1 MKLIFKF
8 FCRVT
13 ETIYLEVEEP
23 APPTVQ
29 LAENKRIIPRLM
41 HWCHICGKCFNRN
54 LDLNKHFAFVH
65 FGDKRHQ
72 CKHCTA
78 NYKEKESLLSHIR
91 RAHKKEKREWV
102 LCETCGTT
110 CSDVLQLRKHRAEVH
125 AQSNRVT
132 CEWCHEDFETERA
145 FKKHFKQHTRE
156 IVKTCDLCQE
166 PFYDLSKYRHH
177 MRTSHTDEFLVCS
190 YCSKMFVSQ
199 AELNKHEALHNPTN
213 KPIKLE
219 ECPVCQ
225 KRVKYL
231 KMHLADVHFL
241 EEVEE
246 GEEKG
251 CVCDVCGAQFK
262 LEKHLKRHMAKHI
275 TEENED

>member
-1 MKLIFKF
+1 MKLTLLF
-8 FCRVT
+8 FRVT
-13 ETIYLEVEEP
+13 EETIYLEVEEP
-23 APPTVQ
+23 VVQ
-29 LAENKRIIPRLM
+29 KVEKNRIVPRLM

-78 NYKEKESLLSHIR
+78 NYKEKESLLNHMRRSH
-91 RAHKKEKREWV
+91 KEKRVDWV

-110 CSDVLQLRKHRAEVH
+110 CSDAIHLKKHRTEVH

-156 IVKTCDLCQE
+156 IVKSCRLCQE
-166 PFYDLSKYRHH
+166 PFYSLSQYRHH
-177 MRTSHTDEFLVCS
+177 VSTCHTDKFLVCQ
-190 YCSKMFVSQ
+190 YCSKLFGSR
-199 AELNKHEALHNPTN
+199 AELTEHEALQHS
-213 KPIKLE
+213 KPKKLE

-225 KRVKYL
+225 KRVRYL
-231 KMHLADVHFL
+231 KNHLADVHFL
-241 EEVEE
+241 EEVED
-246 GEEKG
+246 GEERE
-251 CVCDVCGAQFK
+251 CVCDVCGALFK
-262 LEKHLKRHMAKHI
+262 SEKQLKWHMAKHI
-275 TEENED
+275 KKVLED